1 MNGPSQKI
9 DKFTA
14 TYWDDDD
21 DHQKIVNDGYQSLKV
36 Q

>member
-1 MNGPSQKI
+1 MNGPYQKI

-14 TYWDDDD
+14 TYWD
-21 DHQKIVNDGYQSLKV
+21 HEVIVQDGYQSLKV